1 MKSSGL
7 RTAAVAAAIVSL
19 LGITAPADAKPGGVR
34 AIPLNTGQEA
44 PHLVRTGA
52 GGFFSYTIDGSHL
65 CYTLTARD
73 LSAPA
78 TAAHIH
84 VAARNVAG
92 PVVVPLQV
100 VSGTDWTVDTCTTA
114 SLSILAAIEANPGS
128 YYVNVHNAAFP
139 GGEIRGQL
147 K

>member
-1 MKSSGL
+1 MKSHGL
-7 RTAAVAAAIVSL
+7 RTAAVAGAIISL
-19 LGITAPADAKPGGVR
+19 LGISAPAGANQGGAAAV
-34 AIPLNTGQEA
+34 PLNTGQEA
-44 PHLVRTGA
+44 GAVHTGA
-52 GGFFSYTIDGSHL
+52 GGSFSYTIEGDEL
-65 CYTLTARD
+65 CYSLTARD

-84 VAARNVAG
+84 LAPRNVAG

-100 VSGTDWTVDTCTTA
+100 VSGTDWTVEACATPSPA
-114 SLSILAAIEANPGS
+114 VLAAIEASPGD
-128 YYVNVHNAAFP
+128 YYVNVHNADFP